1 MFTYLLC
8 TDRLPYQ
15 VKKYR
20 SSGAQYFKA
29 PAFSILAVQALA
41 QDITAVTVSNTADSE
56 LSSYYAHH
64 HHHHH
69 HHFRLFIKLTY
80 ATYIRLQ

>member
-29 PAFSILAVQALA
+29 PAFSILAVQAPCARYHSCHCVKYCWQWTLFVLCSSSSSSSSFPFIY
-41 QDITAVTVSNTADSE
+41 QVDIRN
-56 LSSYYAHH
+56 LH
-64 HHHHH
+64 
-69 HHFRLFIKLTY
+69 
-80 ATYIRLQ
+80 